1 MTEESFIYEL
11 ICQNEKALEYVVDNY
26 GWVIKSVVNK
36 QLGSLTNYSEECV
49 NDVLL
54 EIWNNISSFN
64 PEKSSF
70 KNWIAVIS
78 KFKAIDYQRKYI
90 KDLERQ
96 TTDETLETLVDNNA
110 SVDKNIMDQ
119 EIRSEIDKMLVHLND
134 TDRYL
139 FLQAYEEEKRVK
151 DIAFETGLKESI
163 IYNKLSRSRKKL
175 ISLFAPKGRV

>member
-36 QLGSLTNYSEECV
+36 QLGNLTNYSEECV

-110 SVDKNIMDQ
+110 SVDKNILEQ